1 MMTTPRPV
9 QSLSADSAESQDIQ
23 AQHRCNSSEREK
35 QRGPY
40 YQIKLTAQEEVAL
53 ELRASQDLWNLIS
66 CSGMPVAVNAQKE
79 HFPDK

>member
-1 MMTTPRPV
+1 MKFNWLRNV
-9 QSLSADSAESQDIQ
+9 DLAGY
-23 AQHRCNSSEREK
+23 SSDRT
-35 QRGPY
+35 
-40 YQIKLTAQEEVAL
+40 IKLTAQEEVAL